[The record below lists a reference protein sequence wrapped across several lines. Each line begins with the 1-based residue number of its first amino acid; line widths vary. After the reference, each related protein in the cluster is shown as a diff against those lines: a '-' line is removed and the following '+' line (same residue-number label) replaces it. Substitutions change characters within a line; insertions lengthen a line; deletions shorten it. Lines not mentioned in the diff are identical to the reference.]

1 MNEYKELFLF
11 AAKAGAL
18 EGYLYNRE
26 KAKLLDDWV
35 SNIEKMYAHLPE
47 SVKEG
52 IRDEF
57 GSVLKNT
64 LTYGGKILEEDIKA
78 RLNNLLSAL

>member
-1 MNEYKELFLF
+1 MNEYKDLFLF

-26 KAKLLDDWV
+26 KVELLDDWV
-35 SNIEKMYAHLPE
+35 SNIEKMYANLPE
-47 SVKEG
+47 SVKGG

-57 GSVLKNT
+57 GSVLKKA
-64 LTYGGKILEEDIKA
+64 LTYGGKILEEDIRA
-78 RLNNLLSAL
+78 RLNNLLLAL